1 MGTTSL
7 RWSKLEK
14 VLLDVEINMNNRPV
28 TYIEEDIQ
36 YPILTPNSMVHGRDT
51 KMVDGNMVEDKE
63 EDFSWRKR
71 QKHMKRC

>member
-1 MGTTSL
+1 
-7 RWSKLEK
+7 
-14 VLLDVEINMNNRPV
+14 MNNRPV

-63 EDFSWRKR
+63 EDLSWRKR